1 MCDCQ
6 SLFSV
11 GRSISFSTGQTKM
24 AAGGINYPVDRL
36 SVSASGFSS
45 ALTSLAFYLV
55 LPSLDGFQDSD
66 GTLFPFSMFG
76 FVCPASLIAT
86 VPFAFHLPQEHNG
99 ASLFPYHATSFLLF
113 VVVGFVLCCHFSGAS
128 RGRRDK
134 CVLFDVP
141 SSALDLLLLCKLCS
155 LCEPAS
161 SAQKTE
167 NRIGT
172 KLNLQGFGFLNYVIQ
187 NTTQDF

>member
-24 AAGGINYPVDRL
+24 AALQTDFLLVPQGLALLLHL
-36 SVSASGFSS
+36 SLFIWCFQAWKVSRILMVPCF
-45 ALTSLAFYLV
+45 
-55 LPSLDGFQDSD
+55 PSPCLGLS
-66 GTLFPFSMFG
+66 
-76 FVCPASLIAT
+76 ASLIAT

-134 CVLFDVP
+134 CMLFDVP

-167 NRIGT
+167 KRIGT

-187 NTTQDF
+187 NTTRDL